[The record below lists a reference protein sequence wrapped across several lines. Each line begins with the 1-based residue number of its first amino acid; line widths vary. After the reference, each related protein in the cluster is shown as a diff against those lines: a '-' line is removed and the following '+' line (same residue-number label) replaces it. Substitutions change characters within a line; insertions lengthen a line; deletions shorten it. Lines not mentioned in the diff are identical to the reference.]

1 MPVPTTSTES
11 ENPGKRNNEEA
22 QEAEPVKNSTT
33 RECVDQS
40 ELHLQAESDE
50 KPVRKKSGEME
61 RMKEQS
67 EESDLTDWEVV
78 KTRRKAPSIVKE
90 KRKKGFQRERTEDGP
105 ARKKSRTSRI
115 VTDEEAEEADA
126 EEAPRPKKSI
136 KKGECEKQEEDRG
149 RKRNTEVRKS
159 NSKPHKENTKR
170 GGEEVKSRRRISTS
184 SSSHSHVRARSV
196 SKCDCD
202 PTPPALA
209 SSSTE
214 PEGVRG
220 ELLGMLI
227 ESMATSRASSLP
239 VSSLCRSVLQCRPAL
254 VAQRSEKEWLPVF
267 ESVLEEGRKSC
278 GVFGKVESSGKVRIC
293 FAFRDIL
300 I

>member
-170 GGEEVKSRRRISTS
+170 GGEEVKSRRRIY
-184 SSSHSHVRARSV
+184 
-196 SKCDCD
+196 D